1 MKPIVAFLLSGLVL
15 AAGAPRLA
23 AAEPPSP
30 AEDEPRPKTLFE
42 RIGGTYVLAA
52 VVDDFVNGL
61 YLDPVV
67 TARAAVRRA
76 LLTGHKPGFK
86 FQATSLLCQETGGP
100 CKYDGRSMREA
111 HRDLGVTPREW
122 DAAVAVFKRALVR
135 AKVPAAERQ
144 ELLNLLGTTRG
155 DIVAAPAAK

>member
-1 MKPIVAFLLSGLVL
+1 MKPIVAFLLSGFVL
-15 AAGAPRLA
+15 ATGAPRLA

-61 YLDPVV
+61 YVDPVV
-67 TARAAVRRA
+67 SARPAVRRA
-76 LLTGHKPGFK
+76 LLAAHKPGFK